1 MATSSACGVAHR
13 WPSRARHPS
22 RERKNGFE
30 ADRASWATIERRFGV
45 SARQARRIV
54 KDVGSATLMTDAP
67 IDALEIVTSAIMH
80 HETLIEDLADITDET
95 DDPRV
100 TIAAVRGQIRASE
113 SQITLLQ
120 NAGLLPT
127 PLSCVG
133 QQIDARRAA
142 SRAVEVL
149 DRHGISAEARAE
161 LIAALTA
168 L

>member
-1 MATSSACGVAHR
+1 MTPPTIRRLNPHDRA
-13 WPSRARHPS
+13 SRNGEIVGARAV
-22 RERKNGFE
+22 G
-30 ADRASWATIERRFGV
+30 ASWATIGRRFGV

-54 KDVGSATLMTDAP
+54 KDVGSATLVADAP
-67 IDALEIVTSAIMH
+67 IDAKEIVVSAIMY
-80 HETLIEDLADITDET
+80 HETLIEDLAAIADET

-100 TIAAVRGQIRASE
+100 TIAAVQAQIRASE
-113 SQITLLQ
+113 SQLTLLQ

-127 PLSCVG
+127 PLSSIG
-133 QQIDARRAA
+133 HQIDARRAA

-149 DRHGISAEARAE
+149 DRHGISAEARGE